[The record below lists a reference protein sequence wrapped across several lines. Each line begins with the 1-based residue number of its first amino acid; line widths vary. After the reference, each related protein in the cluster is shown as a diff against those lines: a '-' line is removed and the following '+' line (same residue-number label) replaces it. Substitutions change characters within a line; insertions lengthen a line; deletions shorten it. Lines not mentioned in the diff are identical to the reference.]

1 MKHFLKSLVVSVL
14 TWEAKL
20 LLSRTKPKIIAI
32 TGSVGKTST
41 KDAIFEAIKGK
52 VRARKS
58 EKSQNSEI
66 GVPLSVL
73 GLHNA
78 WSNPFLWA
86 KNIFDGFLLALFPGR
101 YPDVLVL
108 EMGVDHPGDMK
119 RLTAWIKPDVVVLT
133 RLPDVPVHVE
143 AFDSPEAV
151 TAEKLELLNA
161 LKTDG
166 VLVFNNDDEQVRDTA
181 ATVRQQAIGYSRYSP
196 AQFHA
201 EADEVIYK
209 NSFPSGLRFRVEH
222 INDSAEFQLDGAI
235 GVQHCYNFAAA
246 SAVASIFDVSLK
258 EVAGAL
264 KGFVPPPGRMRV
276 IRGLKDT
283 VIIDDT
289 YNSSPTAA
297 ERALSSLYELQGFKR
312 KIAVLGDMLELGQFS
327 TSAHERV
334 GEQVADGADV
344 LVTVGIRA
352 RGIAEGA
359 LEHGFNEAHVFQ
371 YDDSVTAGRELQTF
385 IQPGDVLLIK
395 GSQSIRCE
403 RIVLDIMA
411 EPQKSAELLVR
422 QDSAW
427 QSIV

>member
-1 MKHFLKSLVVSVL
+1 
-14 TWEAKL
+14 
-20 LLSRTKPKIIAI
+20 
-32 TGSVGKTST
+32 
-41 KDAIFEAIKGK
+41 
-52 VRARKS
+52 
-58 EKSQNSEI
+58 
-66 GVPLSVL
+66 
-73 GLHNA
+73 
-78 WSNPFLWA
+78 
-86 KNIFDGFLLALFPGR
+86 
-101 YPDVLVL
+101 
-108 EMGVDHPGDMK
+108 MGVDRPGDMK
-119 RLTAWIKPDVVVLT
+119 QLTSWIKPDVVVLT
-133 RLPDVPVHVE
+133 RFPDVPVHVE

-161 LKTDG
+161 LKSDG
-166 VLVFNNDDEQVRDTA
+166 ILVFNNDDEQVRDIA

-196 AQFHA
+196 SQFHA

-209 NSFPSGLRFRVEH
+209 NGFPSGLRFRAEH
-222 INDSAEFQLDGAI
+222 INDSADFSLEGAI
-235 GVQHCYNFAAA
+235 GVQHCYNFSAAA
-246 SAVASIFDVSLK
+246 AVASIFDVTLK
-258 EVAGAL
+258 EVADAL

-327 TSAHERV
+327 VSAHEKV
-334 GEQVADGADV
+334 GIQVADGADV

-352 RGIAEGA
+352 RGVAESA
-359 LEHGFNEAHVFQ
+359 LEQGFNEANVFQ
-371 YDDSVTAGRELQTF
+371 YDDSVTAGRELQNF

-411 EPQKSAELLVR
+411 EPNRAEELLVR
-422 QDSAW
+422 QSSEW
-427 QSIV
+427 RSIA